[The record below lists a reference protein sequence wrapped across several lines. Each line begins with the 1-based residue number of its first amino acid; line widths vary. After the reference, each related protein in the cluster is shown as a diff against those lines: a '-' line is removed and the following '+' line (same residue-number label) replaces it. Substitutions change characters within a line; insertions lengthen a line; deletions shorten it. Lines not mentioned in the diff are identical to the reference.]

1 MRLLPFFLLT
11 AVALTG
17 TAAAQTPPTDAP
29 SAADSAS
36 AEQAKDNRLTRFVS
50 NLKTISANF
59 VQIQNNRRG
68 QERKQ
73 SSGHF
78 TLSRPGQF
86 NWVYEKPYVQ
96 RLVSSNGTL
105 WVYDPD
111 LQQATRSKLSDAKGA
126 PISILLGTE
135 PLSSVFNILAL
146 GKDSQGKLDWFRMTY
161 KTRKSDFNQVLIGM
175 DAKGIKVMEFTDA
188 LNNVTQ
194 IEFSQRIFNQPVD
207 SKQFDFTPPK
217 GVDVVEAKH

>member
-1 MRLLPFFLLT
+1 MRLLPIFLLT
-11 AVALTG
+11 ALVLTG
-17 TAAAQTPPTDAP
+17 TAAAKTPSTDAP
-29 SAADSAS
+29 SPDLATV
-36 AEQAKDNRLTRFVS
+36 EQSKDNRLTKFVAD
-50 NLKTISANF
+50 LKTISANF

-68 QERKQ
+68 QDQKK

-78 TLSRPGQF
+78 TLSRPGKF

-111 LQQATRSKLSDAKGA
+111 LAQATRSKLSDAKGA

-135 PLSSVFNILAL
+135 PLSTVFNIIAL

-175 DAKGIKVMEFTDA
+175 DDKGIKVMEFTDA

-194 IEFSQRIFNQPVD
+194 IEFSQRVFNQPVD